1 MKLNLAQQQSNDNS
15 LHLSER
21 QKKVLQCV
29 KDVKAKGKNPYTKG
43 VVSCM
48 LAKGYEITERQCA
61 YDLGVIINT
70 EGTGVFSVRY
80 GSGRTLWI
88 YESPKA
94 QEGGGV

>member
-1 MKLNLAQQQSNDNS
+1 MQTNLPQQQSNDNS

-21 QKKVLQCV
+21 QQKVLQCV
-29 KDVKAKGKNPYTKG
+29 KDAKAQGKRPYTKG
-43 VVSCM
+43 VVSRM

-88 YESPKA
+88 YEAPEAK
-94 QEGGGV
+94 EGDL